1 MVTDS
6 LQSNIKLA
14 KVFSRSGRLF
24 NRMLSSNRKTVK
36 PSHAKV
42 NGVHYTPPELAG
54 FLAEVTVQALGE
66 RDGPVQ
72 ILDPACGDGSL
83 LLAIAKVVPASLLS
97 SLILTGY
104 ETDLAALAEAEPI
117 LTNSGAGG
125 VTLLAQDF
133 LSVEGVEPESE
144 YGQRSLFDR
153 EKPVGQ
159 RFDAVIANPPYVRTQ
174 VLGAKKAQ
182 ELAERFR
189 LTGRV
194 DLYQAFAQA
203 MANVL
208 KPGGV
213 LGLLTSNRFLTV
225 KSGASLRQLLRREFA
240 LNAIYDLGDTK
251 LFSAAVLPVVVVA
264 KKQRSETSS
273 NCIFDRVY
281 EQRKKA
287 AVSKSTSTYPSILEA
302 LQDRK
307 CHGLVKTPK
316 GIYSVERGILS
327 VAEETWSLSTPIVD
341 AWLKTVSD
349 NREYSFSDLAKI
361 RVGIKTTAD
370 DVFLRDD
377 WDHLPVGMRPEQ
389 ELLRPLFTHY
399 EANCWFADPGRKRK
413 QVLYPHTV
421 RDGRRMA
428 VELDEYPRAAAYLK
442 HHEARLRRRK
452 YVIDSGRKWYEI
464 WVPQNPDDWKKIKI
478 VYPDIAEFP
487 RFFLDTTG
495 AIVNGDC
502 YWITLSEDVKSE
514 WLLLMLAVANST
526 FITRYYD
533 VVYHNKLYSGRRR
546 FMTQYVGGF
555 PLPSL
560 GSPCGKKIVQLV
572 SCLIRE
578 GKASDAT
585 EKEIDSLVWETF
597 GLRKEI
603 AG

>member
-1 MVTDS
+1 MR
-6 LQSNIKLA
+6 
-14 KVFSRSGRLF
+14 FSK
-24 NRMLSSNRKTVK
+24 RKAGK

-54 FLAEVTVQALGE
+54 FLAEVTVPALGE
-66 RDGPVQ
+66 WDGPVQ
-72 ILDPACGDGSL
+72 VLDPACGDGGL
-83 LLAIAKVVPASLLS
+83 LLAFAKVVPARLLS
-97 SLILTGY
+97 RLFLTGY
-104 ETDLAALAEAEPI
+104 ETDPAALAEAERA
-117 LTNSGAGG
+117 LTSSGAGG

-133 LSVEGVEPESE
+133 LSVEGVEPENE
-144 YGQRSLFDR
+144 YGQRGLFDP
-153 EKPVGQ
+153 EEPAVQ

-194 DLYQAFAQA
+194 DLYQAFTQA

-225 KSGASLRQLLRREFA
+225 KSGASLRELLRREFA
-240 LNAIYDLGDTK
+240 LDAIYDLGDTK
-251 LFSAAVLPVVVVA
+251 LFTAAVLPVVVVA
-264 KKQRSETSS
+264 KKQRPETSS
-273 NCIFDRVY
+273 TCIFDRVY
-281 EQRKKA
+281 EQRKEA
-287 AVSKSTSTYPSILEA
+287 AVGEPTSTYTSILEA

-307 CHGLVKTPK
+307 CDGLVKTPK
-316 GIYSVERGILS
+316 GIYSVERGVLS
-327 VAEETWSLSTPIVD
+327 STGEEAWSLSTPTVD
-341 AWLKTVSD
+341 AWLQTVYA
-349 NREYSFSDLAKI
+349 NRECSFSDLAKV

-370 DVFLRDD
+370 EVFLRDD
-377 WDHLPVGMRPEQ
+377 WDHLPDSMRPER
-389 ELLRPLFTHY
+389 ELLRPLLTHY
-399 EANCWFADPGRKRK
+399 EAHRWFADPDRRRK
-413 QVLYPHTV
+413 QVLYPHVV
-421 RDGRRMA
+421 RDGRRMP
-428 VELDEYPRAAAYLK
+428 VELDDYPSAATYLK

-464 WVPQNPDDWKKIKI
+464 WVPQNPEDWKKEKI

-502 YWITLSEDVKSE
+502 YWITLNEEVKSD

-555 PLPSL
+555 PLPPL
-560 GSPCGKKIVQLV
+560 GSPCSKKIVRLV
-572 SCLIRE
+572 SHLVRK
-578 GKASDAT
+578 GKASDTT
-585 EKEIDSLVWETF
+585 EKEIDGLVWEAF
-597 GLRKEI
+597 GLGKEV